1 MQWAPPFL
9 LATNE
14 NLLGSVGGG
23 HGHDK
28 ILVQAFLMSEAHVLV
43 KVSNLG
49 QTIVI
54 KLHEPAQKLIT
65 QSSFAWKRAA
75 SNGIRSGDTEKII
88 GFSELSINP

>member
-1 MQWAPPFL
+1 MLLPVDVSLPMQWAPPFL
-9 LATNE
+9 LATNQ

-28 ILVQAFLMSEAHVLV
+28 ILVQAFLMSETHVLV
-43 KVSNLG
+43 KASNLG

-75 SNGIRSGDTEKII
+75 LNCIQ
-88 GFSELSINP
+88 SETHRKL